1 MLDQMDALRDRYSAL
16 SDDELRNL
24 AVTGGLL
31 DHAREL
37 LDQELRHR
45 GITDSREYREHL
57 ERFDR
62 ERLERSQQALERKK
76 KTIRRYVR
84 TGYAISLSAY

>member
-57 ERFDR
+57 ERLIENDWSEASR
-62 ERLERSQQALERKK
+62 RSNAK
-76 KTIRRYVR
+76 RR
-84 TGYAISLSAY
+84 LSAVTCVLATRFPCSAY